1 MASALANSLLLV
13 ALGLCAFSLQG
24 CGREEVEDNSAAY
37 ATAAAGAGDG
47 AAAKDMQTNGGCPAF
62 LSGID
67 LAKDDFLA
75 EVVPAITGSL
85 ACNSS
90 HPTLGTNF
98 TSAKCKKVIVQKL
111 SDAALYFAEKDPGFT
126 AWTKTTGEKAV
137 WTKESKGEVET
148 ELLKAFEGPT
158 AALQSFVATKISEG
172 LEMGSEELTDYL
184 TTQVWQETQASL
196 GVFCPAPVEAVA
208 AAEAADAGSVAAQ
221 KTSEENEKIQQTVN
235 AKNEAAAEGID
246 ANGEST
252 TTIAGVPSA
261 PTSTEVPSTSAVSAT
276 TAFPISTSAS
286 TTVEKTDRRLA
297 DLLV

>member
-126 AWTKTTGEKAV
+126 AWTKNV
-137 WTKESKGEVET
+137 SSWTKEAKGEVES
-148 ELLKAFEGPT
+148 ELLKAFGEPT

-172 LEMGSEELTDYL
+172 LEMGSEELTEYL

>member
-24 CGREEVEDNSAAY
+24 CGEESVEDNSAAY

-75 EVVPAITGSL
+75 EVVPAIIGSL

-98 TSAKCKKVIVQKL
+98 TSAKCKTVIVQKL
-111 SDAALYFAEKDPGFT
+111 SDAALYFAEADPGFN
-126 AWTKTTGEKAV
+126 AWTKNV
-137 WTKESKGEVET
+137 SSWTKEAKGEVES
-148 ELLKAFEGPT
+148 ELLKAFGEPT

-172 LEMGSEELTDYL
+172 LEMGSEELTGYL

-208 AAEAADAGSVAAQ
+208 ATEAADAGSVAA
-221 KTSEENEKIQQTVN
+221 EK
-235 AKNEAAAEGID
+235 AEAAVEAAQKVEKAKAEASAEGID
-246 ANGEST
+246 PTGGST
-252 TTIAGVPSA
+252 TTVA
-261 PTSTEVPSTSAVSAT
+261 PAAT
-276 TAFPISTSAS
+276 G
-286 TTVEKTDRRLA
+286 RRLA